1 MPVLPAR
8 RRPFLVAVIFWFHV
22 LATFSVAWIFLRIVT
37 GHTRLRTPLRPA
49 MLLYAAASVVLISVK
64 LWGAIALYRLR
75 RSAVSIFLTAVL
87 LNLPATIYDIYHHPR
102 GYPLSSIFSIYAGV
116 MLAAG
121 TCVYAVYLQR
131 IGMLE

>member
-1 MPVLPAR
+1 VTEIPVLPAK
-8 RRPFLVAVIFWFHV
+8 RRPVLVVVIFWIHL
-22 LATFSVAWIFLRIVT
+22 LAAFSVVWLFFRVFT
-37 GHTRLRTPLRPA
+37 GHARLRTPMALYTA
-49 MLLYAAASVVLISVK
+49 AVLMLIAVK

-102 GYPLSSIFSIYAGV
+102 GYPPSSILGMFAGV
-116 MLAAG
+116 VIAAG
-121 TCVYAVYLQR
+121 TCVYAVHLAR